1 MKHKVRKH
9 CFAENILANELYKA
23 RIRNIPMGNL
33 MWYIKQLNVF
43 LETYLADIQLLST
56 KCKYQTFIHS
66 YRHAY
71 EISLNSFHKIWKSET
86 TTKVFLSM
94 LNYDRKSYKVWV
106 NIDSD
111 FHIRST
117 EDLLRGNNIKMYSCN
132 IFKHE
137 P

>member
-1 MKHKVRKH
+1 
-9 CFAENILANELYKA
+9 
-23 RIRNIPMGNL
+23 
-33 MWYIKQLNVF
+33 
-43 LETYLADIQLLST
+43 
-56 KCKYQTFIHS
+56 
-66 YRHAY
+66 
-71 EISLNSFHKIWKSET
+71 
-86 TTKVFLSM
+86 M